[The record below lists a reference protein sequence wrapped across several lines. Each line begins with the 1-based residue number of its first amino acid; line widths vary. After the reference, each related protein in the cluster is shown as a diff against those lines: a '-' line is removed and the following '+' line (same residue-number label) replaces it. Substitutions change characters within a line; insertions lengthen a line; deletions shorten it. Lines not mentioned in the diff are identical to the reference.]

1 MSVSITGRH
10 VAVTP
15 ALRRYVESKAD
26 RLDRFGLELHTV
38 QVIIAV
44 EKFRH
49 SAEILCVFNRRQ
61 YRAKASSSEMYASID
76 LAMDKIERQLR
87 EKKARLV
94 NHKGK
99 ARRRLV
105 AAALEAPPP
114 PRPSVNIVRP
124 VVSTLALEE
133 ALAVLE
139 TDPETAVVFVDAENQ
154 EMSVLR
160 RLSDGR
166 TELLVPRRRRAR
178 GAG

>member
-15 ALRRYVESKAD
+15 ALRRYVESKMD
-26 RLDRFGLELHTV
+26 RLGRFGLDLHKV

-49 SAEILCVFNRRQ
+49 SAEVLCVFNRRQ

-76 LAMDKIERQLR
+76 LVMDKIERQLR

-105 AAALEAPPP
+105 AVAADAA
-114 PRPSVNIVRP
+114 PRPAVTIVRP
-124 VVSTLALEE
+124 TVPTLPLED
-133 ALAVLE
+133 ALAMLE
-139 TDPETAVVFVDAENQ
+139 ADGESSVVFVDEESQ

-160 RLSDGR
+160 RSGDGR
-166 TELLVPRRRRAR
+166 TELLVPRRRRMR
-178 GAG
+178 GGG

>member
-49 SAEILCVFNRRQ
+49 SAEVLCVFNRRQ

-76 LAMDKIERQLR
+76 LVMDKIERQLR

-105 AAALEAPPP
+105 VAALEPTPP
-114 PRPSVNIVRP
+114 PRPSLQIVRP
-124 VVSTLALEE
+124 IVPTLALDE
-133 ALAVLE
+133 AIAMLE
-139 TDPETAVVFVDAENQ
+139 ADPDSPVVFVDGETQ

-160 RLSDGR
+160 RSTEGR
-166 TELLVPRRRRAR
+166 AELLVPRRRRSR